1 MQAAATELSYF
12 QAREAFLIAMARHTN
27 QERKLFGL
35 FGVSNSAELDQA
47 ILESRSSG
55 YKYREEIAHLSTLGH
70 QLDRASD
77 VYDNATEKQ
86 KRLIAAQQKQLNN
99 DIKSID
105 C

>member
-1 MQAAATELSYF
+1 M
-12 QAREAFLIAMARHTN
+12 
-27 QERKLFGL
+27 
-35 FGVSNSAELDQA
+35 SNSADLDQA

-55 YKYREEIAHLSTLGH
+55 YKHREEIAHLSTLGH

-86 KRLIAAQQKQLNN
+86 KRLIAEQQKQLNN